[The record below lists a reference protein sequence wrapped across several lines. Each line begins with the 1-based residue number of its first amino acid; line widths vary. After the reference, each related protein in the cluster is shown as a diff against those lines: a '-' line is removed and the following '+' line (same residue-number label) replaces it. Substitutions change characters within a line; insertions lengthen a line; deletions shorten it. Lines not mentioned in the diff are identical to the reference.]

1 MDLCQS
7 MEIKIKIKIVHFS
20 QKRLAAIQFASL
32 GWEVFLGAIP
42 IIHLPVIR
50 HACWQHVFQF
60 HPSAGYPARIRQRD
74 FQHIF
79 FMNLFLL
86 GFCNEPPTFWQFLR
100 RKERMRKF
108 GWMEFILSRYMIA
121 NLK

>member
-79 FMNLFLL
+79 YEPFFTWFL
-86 GFCNEPPTFWQFLR
+86 
-100 RKERMRKF
+100 
-108 GWMEFILSRYMIA
+108 
-121 NLK
+121 